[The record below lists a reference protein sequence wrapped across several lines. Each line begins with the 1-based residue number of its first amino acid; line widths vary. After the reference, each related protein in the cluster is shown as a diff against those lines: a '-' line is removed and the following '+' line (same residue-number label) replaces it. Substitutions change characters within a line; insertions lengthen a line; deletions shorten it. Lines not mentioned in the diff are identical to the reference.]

1 MWATVLYCEH
11 AGEFLTLYR
20 PLWLS
25 LCIIVVKSTCINT
38 RFIHFLL
45 LQVIGGICCY
55 CKTKEQKKYSQA
67 GFVVCP
73 NCCWY
78 VRDAIYNPL
87 THGEIFFR
95 FHKHFVSLVIL
106 WTKQICAISLVSFFN
121 EDFIMNL
128 TTKLV

>member
-45 LQVIGGICCY
+45 LQVIGGICRY

-67 GFVVCP
+67 GFVVCR

-87 THGEIFFR
+87 IHGEIFF
-95 FHKHFVSLVIL
+95 S
-106 WTKQICAISLVSFFN
+106 ISKTFCQLGNSVNKKNLCNFISSFFLMKISFWIRQQN
-121 EDFIMNL
+121 
-128 TTKLV
+128 

>member
-45 LQVIGGICCY
+45 LQVIGGICRY
-55 CKTKEQKKYSQA
+55 CKTKEQKKILKQDLS
-67 GFVVCP
+67 FVQTVVDM
-73 NCCWY
+73 Y
-78 VRDAIYNPL
+78 EMQY
-87 THGEIFFR
+87 T
-95 FHKHFVSLVIL
+95 IL
-106 WTKQICAISLVSFFN
+106 
-121 EDFIMNL
+121 
-128 TTKLV
+128 